1 MHEQHPEYGFS
12 THKGYPTAD
21 HINALR
27 AHGATPWHRTSFAP
41 VREVL
46 TKK

>member
-1 MHEQHPEYGFS
+1 MHEQHPEYGFA

-21 HINALR
+21 HMAALR
-27 AHGATPWHRTSFAP
+27 QHGATAWHRTSFAP

-46 TKK
+46 TK